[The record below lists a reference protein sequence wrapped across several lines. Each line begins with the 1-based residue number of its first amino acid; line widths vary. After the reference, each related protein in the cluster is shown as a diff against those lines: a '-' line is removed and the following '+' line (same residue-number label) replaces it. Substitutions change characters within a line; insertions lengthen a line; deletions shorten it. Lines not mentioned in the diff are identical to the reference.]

1 MLSVEQRKSL
11 GQQVIDIAHH
21 YYAGLK
27 RISVD
32 EAKIEFENRIYME
45 DALANSALR
54 MGEREVLAGMD

>member
-1 MLSVEQRKSL
+1 MLSFEQRKSL
-11 GQQVIDIAHH
+11 GQQVADIAPH

-27 RISVD
+27 RMSMD

-54 MGEREVLAGMD
+54 MAEWEILKGI